1 MCVPIFLQKV
11 SVGREFSLTN
21 AKYYT
26 TVIHNEYLGFFTFLK
41 KVLDIL
47 YRKMYHCIKEL
58 VQQYSD
64 TERSLYMAYVF
75 DNNIPLYLQVID
87 IIKKKIVAGVYQP
100 GQQLEPVRALA
111 GEYEINPNTIQR
123 ALQELENQN
132 LVFSQRT
139 RGRFVTDNLDLIK
152 EERYKMSQVLIR
164 ESIEALYSLGF
175 DKEDIVEAYKKILFE
190 EE

>member
-1 MCVPIFLQKV
+1 
-11 SVGREFSLTN
+11 
-21 AKYYT
+21 
-26 TVIHNEYLGFFTFLK
+26 
-41 KVLDIL
+41 
-47 YRKMYHCIKEL
+47 
-58 VQQYSD
+58 
-64 TERSLYMAYVF
+64 MAYVF

-111 GEYEINPNTIQR
+111 FEYEINPNTIHR
-123 ALQELENQN
+123 ALQDLENQN
-132 LVFSQRT
+132 LVFSQRNC
-139 RGRFVTDNLDLIK
+139 GRFVRDNLDLIK

>member
-1 MCVPIFLQKV
+1 M
-11 SVGREFSLTN
+11 
-21 AKYYT
+21 
-26 TVIHNEYLGFFTFLK
+26 
-41 KVLDIL
+41 LDIL

-87 IIKKKIVAGVYQP
+87 IIKKKIIAGVYQP

>member
-1 MCVPIFLQKV
+1 
-11 SVGREFSLTN
+11 
-21 AKYYT
+21 
-26 TVIHNEYLGFFTFLK
+26 
-41 KVLDIL
+41 
-47 YRKMYHCIKEL
+47 
-58 VQQYSD
+58 
-64 TERSLYMAYVF
+64 MAYVF

-87 IIKKKIVAGVYQP
+87 IIKKKIIAGVYQT
-100 GQQLEPVRALA
+100 GQQLEPVRSFA

>member
-1 MCVPIFLQKV
+1 
-11 SVGREFSLTN
+11 
-21 AKYYT
+21 
-26 TVIHNEYLGFFTFLK
+26 
-41 KVLDIL
+41 
-47 YRKMYHCIKEL
+47 
-58 VQQYSD
+58 
-64 TERSLYMAYVF
+64 MAYVF

-190 EE
+190 EEYSIICRPGKKIIWKEESFEKYVLFYRKGKNSWLLRTKRVW